1 MCLLPFGTA
10 LTLGMTCLL
19 AVETA
24 RLMTLETA
32 HLLALDALHLRRR
45 EITAAVAA
53 AAALGFDA
61 GATPAAATMRHF
73 EAGTATAIAVAAATA
88 LRSRRGRTAAPMN
101 IGCSDLGHRS
111 NGSPNRAFAR
121 SGCEQ
126 SGRSGALRCPPSR
139 STRSIAKL
147 LSHRSGQSLN
157 FCHSKMLESAP

>member
-88 LRSRRGRTAAPMN
+88 PRSRRGRTAATVA
-101 IGCSDLGHRS
+101 IAVAIATAATAVAAGSRTCRGCDRQRGDAGSEKHPGQHVKSPLEPNKRS
-111 NGSPNRAFAR
+111 V
-121 SGCEQ
+121 
-126 SGRSGALRCPPSR
+126 RCTVP
-139 STRSIAKL
+139 T
-147 LSHRSGQSLN
+147 
-157 FCHSKMLESAP
+157 LERMELAA